1 MSNPTL
7 LFLHIPKTAGTTLNS
22 IIERQYPPQ
31 QIYTLGE
38 RVQESLANYRQLTTA
53 EKQQYRLI
61 LGHMGFGLHEH
72 VPGPSRYFTV
82 LRQPLERCVS
92 FYYFVQ
98 RLSNHYLHEYV
109 HDKSWSLAQFVES
122 GITIMMDNFQT
133 RLLSGAWAEPAY
145 GACTPALL
153 AQAKQ
158 NLQTHFDVVGLTS
171 EFDRTLLLLRHH
183 YGWRNIY
190 YVRQNVT
197 EKRPSAHEIDPR
209 TRQLLLAH
217 NQLDMELY
225 QFAQTLFTQQ
235 VAAQG
240 ISFEWELARFRLQQR
255 WQTLRQFSLRTY
267 LNQKLGKG
275 EQAP

>member
-1 MSNPTL
+1 MPEPSL

-22 IIERQYPPQ
+22 IIERQYSPQ
-31 QIYTLGE
+31 KIYALGE
-38 RVQESLANYRQLTTA
+38 RAQESLATCRQMPTA

-61 LGHMGFGLHEH
+61 LGHMDFGLHEH

-109 HDKSWSLAQFVES
+109 YDQSWSLAQFIES

-133 RLLSGAWAEPAY
+133 RLLSGAWDEPAY
-145 GACTPALL
+145 GACTPDLL
-153 AQAKQ
+153 EQAKL
-158 NLQTHFDVVGLTS
+158 NLQNHFDVVGLTS
-171 EFDRTLLLLRHH
+171 EFDRTLLLLRRH

-190 YVRQNVT
+190 CVRQNVT
-197 EKRPSAHEIDPR
+197 GERPSVQAIDPQ

-217 NQLDMELY
+217 NQLDMELF
-225 QFAQTLFTQQ
+225 QFVQTLFARQ

-240 ISFEWELARFRLQQR
+240 ISFEWELARFRLQQG
-255 WQTLRQFSLRTY
+255 WHNLRRFSVRTY
-267 LNQKLGKG
+267 LTRKLGEG
-275 EQAP
+275 EQA